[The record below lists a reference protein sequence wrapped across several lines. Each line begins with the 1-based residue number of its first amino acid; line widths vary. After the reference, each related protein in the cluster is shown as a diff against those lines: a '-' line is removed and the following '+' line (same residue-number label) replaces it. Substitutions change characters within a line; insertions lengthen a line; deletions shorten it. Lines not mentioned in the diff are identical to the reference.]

1 MNAIRGAARLAKT
14 GTALR
19 NNDLQA
25 YYNQLRFIIAN
36 FIYDMF
42 LLILAFVLI
51 VGAL

>member
-1 MNAIRGAARLAKT
+1 MNSIRQAP
-14 GTALR
+14 GTPIPGKPLR
-19 NNDLQA
+19 NNDLQGHYSA
-25 YYNQLRFIIAN
+25 NRLIIVN